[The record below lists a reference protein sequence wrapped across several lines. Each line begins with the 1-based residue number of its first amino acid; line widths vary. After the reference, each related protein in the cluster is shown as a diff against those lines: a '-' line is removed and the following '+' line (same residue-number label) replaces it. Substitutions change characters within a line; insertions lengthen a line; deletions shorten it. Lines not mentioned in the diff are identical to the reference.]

1 MERKKLTLVELSRM
15 YNAKNLARAVNSGVR
30 GTKDNPYTKS
40 EVDSLIDKGKFK
52 GGYFIDDNGLVSYC
66 LGTAEI
72 VAYNSASEEDFIY
85 DFNSDFYV
93 DFCNSYYNSDSC
105 PFGTSESS
113 INIPYADGIGS
124 SIVGAVNTTGSALD
138 GPKKINYGSNGR
150 FYFETRTGRVFCG
163 NQYVGTTS
171 LNGIGQLITK
181 YVGKID
187 IGLTVYNVC
196 ATYCNDGFEAGNKE
210 AAVSTGG
217 IIGGETGSFVG
228 RWAGTM
234 LGAKVG
240 VMIGSWTGP
249 IGAGIGG
256 VIGGIIGGVGGD
268 YVGSH
273 LVEITIE

>member
-187 IGLTVYNVC
+187 IGLTVYSVC
-196 ATYCNDGFEAGNKE
+196 ATYCNEGFEAGTKE
-210 AAVSTGG
+210 AAVSAGG
-217 IIGGETGSFVG
+217 AAAS
-228 RWAGTM
+228 WAGTM